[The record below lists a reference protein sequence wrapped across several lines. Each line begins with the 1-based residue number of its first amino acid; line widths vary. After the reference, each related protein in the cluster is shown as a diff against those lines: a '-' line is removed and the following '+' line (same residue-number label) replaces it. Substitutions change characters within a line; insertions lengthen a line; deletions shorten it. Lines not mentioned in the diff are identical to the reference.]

1 MGVIYNATLRTTRMN
16 DVKAAI
22 DAGSGPGTLEIGT
35 AGMASI
41 LGVLTLSDPCGTV
54 SGDVLTFAAI
64 TQDSSA
70 DNSGTAAAARIKDST
85 GTVVISGLTV
95 GTSAADIIFSNVTI
109 TAGQPI
115 PLTSAQIAHN
125 TSGT

>member
-1 MGVIYNATLRTTRMN
+1 MGVIYNATLRTARMN
-16 DVKAAI
+16 LVKTAI

-35 AGMASI
+35 AAMATL
-41 LGVLTLSDPCGTV
+41 LGTLTLSDPCGTV

-70 DNSGTAAAARIKDST
+70 DASGTAAAARVKDST

-95 GTSAADIIFSNVTI
+95 GTSGADIIFSSVAI
-109 TAGQPI
+109 AAGQPI
-115 PLTSAQIAHN
+115 PITSASITHN
-125 TSGT
+125 TTGI